1 MSSSVPPRRIA
12 VYARRKDLVVL
23 AYHMTDA
30 GFWLA
35 GLPAIQVDTDATS
48 TELSRIIR
56 DVLAGS
62 GTVVTTPRRT
72 DYAKRLK
79 PVLQALGAKVW
90 SDIERNA
97 RLCVIQQEESGEL
110 RIIPTRNGG
119 ARGADKGFH
128 ELRSREFTVP
138 ADAFDEVLSAGVR
151 RGLDLSQVKS
161 AKSKPS

>member
-1 MSSSVPPRRIA
+1 MASSVPARRIA
-12 VYARRKDLVVL
+12 VYARRNDLVVL
-23 AYHMTDA
+23 AYQMTDA

-62 GTVVTTPRRT
+62 GTQVTTPRRA

-79 PVLQALGAKVW
+79 PVLQALGAKIW
-90 SDIERNA
+90 SDVERNS

-119 ARGADKGFH
+119 ARGKDKGFH

-138 ADAFDEVLSAGVR
+138 ADAFDEVLIAGVR
-151 RGLDLSQVKS
+151 RGLELSQLKS
-161 AKSKPS
+161 AKSKSS